1 LAARS
6 QSKRARAPK
15 SEAPRSAAPEADTQS
30 QEILEHP
37 SNEVSKIV
45 RTGRRHE
52 VLGVI
57 AAAITTMA
65 TLALA
70 SYDARSDDNWIGH
83 SGTVIAGLL
92 AAALGL
98 GAWVVPA
105 ELGLMSIRLFQRRL
119 DPIGAGRATSSLVL
133 CLVGC
138 SMAHLALPGELFMGG
153 HLAGGWVGE
162 VLGEILRASFGL
174 VGAFVLGFTVLLVVL
189 VLRTSLSL
197 VELGLQLRGGAK
209 KASFAAASSAKSVVD
224 AFREARDIE
233 RREREEDELRAR
245 PRIVTSAGEERAP
258 ADLEVDESDESDEA
272 SDESVAQAPAPKGK
286 SKRPPPRTVNEVAPT
301 VTPAELSVALASEA
315 SEADVSLAEDGDDI
329 VVMPKAIES
338 APVVKLAADPAP
350 ARAKKT
356 EIKGPTIVPPKA
368 EAIEVQSEPA
378 VRHEPRRSIVKS
390 KVPAFVLPP
399 TELLDPPPPHVM
411 DIDEKGLRENA
422 ARLTE
427 KLAAYGVQGRV
438 DEIHPGPV
446 VTMYE
451 MEPQAGT
458 KVSKIAALSD
468 DLAMALAAQKVRIVA
483 PIPGKARVGFEL
495 PNKHRQ
501 MVALREILEDS
512 RWVDTTSALPVA
524 FGKDIAG
531 QPVYGDLAKMP
542 HLLVAGATGS
552 GKSVGLNVM
561 LASLLM
567 KRTPEEV
574 RLLMI
579 DPKVVELAVFDGIPH
594 MLLPVVTDM
603 KKAALALRWA
613 VDEMERRYQLF
624 ADAGARNIVTY
635 NERVEKVIAG
645 EMAPE
650 KLCPKKHKKQVAY
663 GVDGEEVLVD
673 PVDGESADAI
683 PMPTKLPYVVVV
695 VDEFADLMMVAAKD
709 IEAAIARLAQK
720 ARAAGIHVI
729 LATQRPSVDVI
740 TGMIKANFPARI
752 AFKVSQRED
761 SKTILGRN
769 GAEHLL
775 GHGDM
780 LMIPPGASDLKRV
793 HCAYISENEVQLLC
807 DHLRAQGTPVYDENI
822 VKPRDE
828 DEEGGMP
835 AESGGSGGGAEGDLY
850 DRAVAIVAT
859 AGYCSISHLQRQL
872 SLGYNRAAK
881 LVEKMEKDG
890 VVGPSNG
897 KAGGRREVLVQTM

>member
-1 LAARS
+1 MAARS
-6 QSKRARAPK
+6 QSKRPRAPK
-15 SEAPRSAAPEADTQS
+15 TPAPAAPEADTQS

-52 VLGVI
+52 VLGVV
-57 AAAITTMA
+57 AAAITTMV

-98 GAWVVPA
+98 GAWVVPV

-119 DPIGAGRATSSLVL
+119 DPIGAGRAASSLVL

-209 KASFAAASSAKSVVD
+209 KASVAAASSAKSVVD
-224 AFREARDIE
+224 AFREAREIE
-233 RREREEDELRAR
+233 RREREEEELRAQ
-245 PRIVTSAGEERAP
+245 PRIVTSAGEQLAP
-258 ADLEVDESDESDEA
+258 DA
-272 SDESVAQAPAPKGK
+272 SDESVAEDERESPGKLRK
-286 SKRPPPRTVNEVAPT
+286 SKRPPRTVSEVAPT
-301 VTPAELSVALASEA
+301 VTPADLSVASDDPASEA
-315 SEADVSLAEDGDDI
+315 EASVAEASVMGDDDV

-350 ARAKKT
+350 ARAKKS
-356 EIKGPTIVPPKA
+356 EPKGPTIVPPKA
-368 EAIEVQSEPA
+368 EAEATDDDGPA
-378 VRHEPRRSIVKS
+378 PKRTIVAPK
-390 KVPAFVLPP
+390 PADFVLPP
-399 TELLDPPPPHVM
+399 NDLLDAPPPRVM
-411 DIDEKGLRENA
+411 DIDEKGLRDNA
-422 ARLTE
+422 QRLTE

-512 RWVDTTSALPVA
+512 RWADTKSALPVA

-650 KLCPKKHKKQVAY
+650 KLCPRKHNKQIAR

-673 PVDGESADAI
+673 PVDGESPDAI

-822 VKPRDE
+822 VKPRDDE
-828 DEEGGMP
+828 EEGGMP
-835 AESGGSGGGAEGDLY
+835 AESSGSAGGEGDLY

-897 KAGGRREVLVQTM
+897 KAGGRREVLIQAL